1 MKRALARGS
10 QDLKGSLV
18 CDVDRISSRKE
29 GSSMIFTLK
38 MITRFHV
45 YNGELDLKDH
55 IALGNMNEYTLDM
68 ILVVSTKALLRTC

>member
-1 MKRALARGS
+1 
-10 QDLKGSLV
+10 
-18 CDVDRISSRKE
+18 
-29 GSSMIFTLK
+29 MIFTLK